1 MKQLKLFVVTLIMLF
16 TTALISCNY
25 ESENELQIV
34 NGDAGNFLLIKGH
47 GFSTDKN
54 HTQVKFGDVTAQ
66 IVRADANYILVQVPA
81 QHATIVPVVVT
92 VGKDTSNAMK
102 FAYHKDLASL

>member
-1 MKQLKLFVVTLIMLF
+1 MKLFVVTLIMLF
-16 TTALISCNY
+16 TTALISCNAD
-25 ESENELQIV
+25 SDNEMPIV
-34 NGDAGNFLLIKGH
+34 KGDAGNVLLIKGH
-47 GFSTDKN
+47 GFSADKDL
-54 HTQVKFGDVTAQ
+54 TQVKFGNVTAQ
-66 IVRADANYILVQVPA
+66 ILRADANYILVQVPA